1 MVNSLFNELFNNKN
15 ENYYL
20 YIKYYIN
27 NFNFTYHISLNKYQ
41 NYIPHY
47 IDNIIILYLNLLNNY
62 DKLSGKIFKLNINL
76 SFNNLKDF
84 YISQDMSDHIFTA
97 KYKFNYNYKKLN
109 NYDDIKYKFDNI
121 IYGYGNTEFILTY
134 LIDKY
139 CINDKD
145 IIYSKYISSLESIKE
160 YFNNINNYDNLYY

>member
-1 MVNSLFNELFNNKN
+1 
-15 ENYYL
+15 
-20 YIKYYIN
+20 
-27 NFNFTYHISLNKYQ
+27 
-41 NYIPHY
+41 
-47 IDNIIILYLNLLNNY
+47 
-62 DKLSGKIFKLNINL
+62 
-76 SFNNLKDF
+76 
-84 YISQDMSDHIFTA
+84 MSDHIFTA